1 MPSTYD
7 IMRLGL
13 RGLRVLDAP
22 DMLQH
27 ARFQALRKRYYDL
40 LWPKLA
46 QELGISFRKW
56 DDGFARLSRNG
67 TEIIV
72 KGPELRLDDHL
83 TLRLMGNKALTYQLM
98 AEQGLAVPRHIRFRI
113 TDLGKGLAFLEK
125 LGRPVVLKPNFGT
138 GGGRGIVTGITSA
151 AQFRR
156 AAVSA
161 ARFDP
166 DLIAEEQ
173 VEGESWRLLFLDGRL
188 LDAVRRDPPRVTGD
202 GLRTIAALIAAEN
215 DQRLKKHPFR
225 ALSPIR
231 IDSECKGYL
240 AAQGLSPRSVPAEGE
255 TVIVKRAVNEN
266 ARTENH
272 SLIERIHPATVAACA
287 ALANN
292 LGVRLAGIDIIARD
306 ISQPLDR
313 ANGVIG
319 EINTTPGLH
328 HHDLVSQRKPGRSVL
343 ATLLQDMFDNRA
355 GTIALPMAA
364 ARSTPHLKVAAG

>member
-67 TEIIV
+67 TEVIV

-113 TDLGKGLAFLEK
+113 TDLGKGLAFLEE

-138 GGGRGIVTGITSA
+138 GGGRGS
-151 AQFRR
+151 
-156 AAVSA
+156 
-161 ARFDP
+161 
-166 DLIAEEQ
+166 
-173 VEGESWRLLFLDGRL
+173 
-188 LDAVRRDPPRVTGD
+188 
-202 GLRTIAALIAAEN
+202 
-215 DQRLKKHPFR
+215 
-225 ALSPIR
+225 
-231 IDSECKGYL
+231 
-240 AAQGLSPRSVPAEGE
+240 
-255 TVIVKRAVNEN
+255 
-266 ARTENH
+266 
-272 SLIERIHPATVAACA
+272 
-287 ALANN
+287 
-292 LGVRLAGIDIIARD
+292 
-306 ISQPLDR
+306 
-313 ANGVIG
+313 
-319 EINTTPGLH
+319 
-328 HHDLVSQRKPGRSVL
+328 
-343 ATLLQDMFDNRA
+343 
-355 GTIALPMAA
+355 
-364 ARSTPHLKVAAG
+364 